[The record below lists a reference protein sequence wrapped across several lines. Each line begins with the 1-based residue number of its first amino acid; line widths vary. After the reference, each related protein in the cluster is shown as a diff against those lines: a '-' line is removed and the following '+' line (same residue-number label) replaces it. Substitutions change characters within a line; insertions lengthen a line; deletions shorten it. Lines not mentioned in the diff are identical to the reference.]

1 MKEKRKFSLKR
12 AKFRAMRHSSTAYAW
27 LIYLFLYLPIA
38 VVVLFAF
45 NENANNIK
53 FTGFSLQWFS
63 VLAKDKGLLASFG
76 NTIIIAVIS
85 TLVSTVI
92 GTLAAVGMWRY
103 KFKGKGIID
112 ALLYIPVV
120 IPEIVLGISLLSL
133 FSLAHVPM
141 GLFSLILAHVTFQAP
156 FVVFT
161 VRARLFG
168 FDRSIEEASMDLGA
182 NRIKT
187 FLNVTLPVIMPGVIS
202 GALLAFTLSIDDVII
217 SSFTAGSATVTFPI
231 KVMELI
237 RGGIKPDVNAL
248 TVLIL
253 AATSLL
259 AVLTQAGG
267 LKKKSKRK

>member
-1 MKEKRKFSLKR
+1 MERRCFDVKTKA
-12 AKFRAMRHSSTAYAW
+12 AKFRAMRFGSSAYTW
-27 LIYLFLYLPIA
+27 LIYIFLYLPI
-38 VVVLFAF
+38 VVVVIFAF
-45 NENANNIK
+45 NKGSSNIK
-53 FTGFSLQWFS
+53 FTGFSFQWFG
-63 VLAKDKGLLASFG
+63 KLLNDRALLESFG
-76 NTIIIAVIS
+76 NTMIIAVFNTVLS
-85 TLVSTVI
+85 TII

-120 IPEIVLGISLLSL
+120 IPEIVLGIALLSI
-133 FSLAHVPM
+133 FSLSHVPM
-141 GLFSLILAHVTFQAP
+141 GLPSLIMAHVTFSIP

-187 FLNVTLPVIMPGVIS
+187 FINVTLPVIFPGVLS

-217 SSFTAGSATVTFPI
+217 SSFTAGPKTTTFPI
-231 KVMELI
+231 KVMQLI
-237 RGGIKPDVNAL
+237 RSGITPDVNAL

-253 AATSLL
+253 LATAILVI
-259 AVLTQAGG
+259 ATQIGG
-267 LKKKSKRK
+267 LKNKR

>member
-1 MKEKRKFSLKR
+1 MKAKA
-12 AKFRAMRHSSTAYAW
+12 AKFRAMRLGSSAYAW
-27 LIYLFLYLPIA
+27 LIYIFLYLPI
-38 VVVLFAF
+38 VVVVIFAF
-45 NENANNIK
+45 NDNTNNLK
-53 FTGFSLQWFS
+53 FTGFSLQWFGK
-63 VLAKDKGLLASFG
+63 LAQDSALLSSFG
-76 NTIIIAVIS
+76 NTVIIAVAS
-85 TLVSTVI
+85 TLLSTVI

-103 KFKGKGIID
+103 KFKGKGAID

-133 FSLAHVPM
+133 FSLSHIPM
-141 GLFSLILAHVTFQAP
+141 GLLSLIMAHVTFSVP

-187 FLNVTLPVIMPGVIS
+187 FINVTLPIIFPGVVS

-217 SSFTAGSATVTFPI
+217 SSFVAGPSTTTFPI
-231 KVMELI
+231 KVMQLI
-237 RGGIKPDVNAL
+237 RSGITPDVNAL

-253 AATSLL
+253 LATV
-259 AVLTQAGG
+259 VLVIMTQIGS
-267 LKKKSKRK
+267 LKKKDKNEG

>member
-1 MKEKRKFSLKR
+1 
-12 AKFRAMRHSSTAYAW
+12 MRLGSSAYAW
-27 LIYLFLYLPIA
+27 LIYIFLYLPIA

-45 NENANNIK
+45 NSNSNNIK

-63 VLAKDKGLLASFG
+63 KLVQDASLLGSFG
-76 NTIIIAVIS
+76 NTIIIAVSS
-85 TLVSTVI
+85 TIVSTII

-103 KFKGKGIID
+103 KFKGKGFID

-120 IPEIVLGISLLSL
+120 IPEIILGISLLSL
-133 FSLAHVPM
+133 FSLSHVPM
-141 GLFSLILAHVTFQAP
+141 GLLSLIMAHITFSVP

-187 FLNVTLPVIMPGVIS
+187 FINVTLPVIFPGVIS

-217 SSFTAGSATVTFPI
+217 SSFTAGPATTTFPI

-237 RGGIKPDVNAL
+237 RSGITPDVNAL

-253 AATSLL
+253 LATACL
-259 AVLTQAGG
+259 VIITQIGNF
-267 LKKKSKRK
+267 KKKKQND

>member
-1 MKEKRKFSLKR
+1 MKVKA
-12 AKFRAMRHSSTAYAW
+12 AKFRAMRLGSSAYAW
-27 LIYLFLYLPIA
+27 LIYIFLYLPIA
-38 VVVLFAF
+38 VVVIFAF
-45 NENANNIK
+45 NSNTNNIK
-53 FTGFSLQWFS
+53 FTGFSLQWFGK
-63 VLAKDKGLLASFG
+63 LAQDAALLSSFG
-76 NTIIIAVIS
+76 NTIIIAVTS
-85 TLVSTVI
+85 TVVSTII

-120 IPEIVLGISLLSL
+120 IPEIILGISLLSL

-141 GLFSLILAHVTFQAP
+141 GLLSLIMAHITFSVP

-187 FLNVTLPVIMPGVIS
+187 FIRVTLPVIFPGVIS

-217 SSFTAGSATVTFPI
+217 SSFTAGPATTTFPI
-231 KVMELI
+231 KVMQLI
-237 RGGIKPDVNAL
+237 RSGITPDVNAL
-248 TVLIL
+248 TALIL
-253 AATSLL
+253 LAT
-259 AVLTQAGG
+259 AVLVVITQIGSF
-267 LKKKSKRK
+267 KKKNKSE

>member
-1 MKEKRKFSLKR
+1 MKRKM
-12 AKFRAMRHSSTAYAW
+12 AKFRMMRFGSAAYAW
-27 LIYLFLYLPIA
+27 FIYIFLYLPIA
-38 VVVLFAF
+38 IVVLFAF
-45 NENANNIK
+45 NSSSNNIK
-53 FTGFSLQWFS
+53 FTGFSLQWFGR
-63 VLAKDKGLLASFG
+63 LAKDSSLLRSFG
-76 NTIIIAVIS
+76 NTMIIAFTS
-85 TLVSTVI
+85 TLISTVI

-133 FSLAHVPM
+133 FSLSHVPM
-141 GLFSLILAHVTFQAP
+141 GLVSLIMAHITFSAP

-182 NRIKT
+182 NRMKT
-187 FLNVTLPVIMPGVIS
+187 FFSITLPMIFPGVIS

-217 SSFTAGSATVTFPI
+217 SSFTAGPTTTTFPI
-231 KVMELI
+231 KVMDLI
-237 RGGIKPDVNAL
+237 RSGITPDVNAL

-253 AATSLL
+253 LATAIL
-259 AVLTQAGG
+259 VILTQIGRIN
-267 LKKKSKRK
+267 KKNNII

>member
-1 MKEKRKFSLKR
+1 
-12 AKFRAMRHSSTAYAW
+12 MRLGSSAYAW
-27 LIYLFLYLPIA
+27 LIYIFLYLPIA

-45 NENANNIK
+45 NSNSNNIK
-53 FTGFSLQWFS
+53 FTGFSLQWFGKLVQDAS
-63 VLAKDKGLLASFG
+63 LLGSFG
-76 NTIIIAVIS
+76 NTIIIAVSS
-85 TLVSTVI
+85 TIVSTII

-103 KFKGKGIID
+103 KFKGKGFID

-120 IPEIVLGISLLSL
+120 IPEIILGISLLSL
-133 FSLAHVPM
+133 FSLSHVPM
-141 GLFSLILAHVTFQAP
+141 GLLSLIMAHITFSVP

-187 FLNVTLPVIMPGVIS
+187 FINVTLPVIFPGVIS

-217 SSFTAGSATVTFPI
+217 SSFTAGPATTTFPI

-237 RGGIKPDVNAL
+237 RSGITPDVNAL

-253 AATSLL
+253 LATACL
-259 AVLTQAGG
+259 VIITQIGNF
-267 LKKKSKRK
+267 KKKKQND